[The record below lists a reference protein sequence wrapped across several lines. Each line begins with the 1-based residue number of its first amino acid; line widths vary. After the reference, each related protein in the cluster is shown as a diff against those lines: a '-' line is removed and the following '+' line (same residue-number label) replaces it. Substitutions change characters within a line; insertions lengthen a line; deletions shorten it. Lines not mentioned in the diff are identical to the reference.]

1 MYDNGFFFQEFY
13 LAKFGYKPN
22 MNYNLKIN
30 KLVSYIHGYILKT
43 KY

>member
-1 MYDNGFFFQEFY
+1 MYDNGFFLQEFY

-22 MNYNLKIN
+22 MKYNLKK
-30 KLVSYIHGYILKT
+30 KLVSYIHGYTLKT